1 MLLLFSQ
8 VVNAVFQTSLLNWKH
23 ILPECCS
30 IITLISLK
38 KNQLI
43 HGCLNPAPFPN
54 QPVEKSPK
62 CAFWIDINNASPEVQ
77 QVWRCYSEHTRL
89 GFSSV
94 GVRQLTFGIKQI
106 SALEYFLLARGQMCT
121 TKGIYAVCCQ
131 RKVVSSLNMAVLQ
144 KEQDKRVAS
153 YIIKSGYRLSNK
165 TVLSCRCVFLGY
177 YFKLSENLKPRTQ
190 A

>member
-38 KNQLI
+38 KSTYPWMSES
-43 HGCLNPAPFPN
+43 CSFP
-54 QPVEKSPK
+54 QPTSWKKPK
-62 CAFWIDINNASPEVQ
+62 VCILVDINNASPEVQ

-165 TVLSCRCVFLGY
+165 TVHSCPCVFLGY